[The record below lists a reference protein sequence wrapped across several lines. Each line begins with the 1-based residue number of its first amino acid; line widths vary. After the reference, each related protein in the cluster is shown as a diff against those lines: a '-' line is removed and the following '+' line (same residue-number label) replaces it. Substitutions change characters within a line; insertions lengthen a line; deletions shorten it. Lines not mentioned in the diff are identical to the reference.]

1 VTPPGPVPALP
12 GGTRLLHI
20 GLPKT
25 GTTTLQR
32 GAAVNRQRLL
42 AQGVCYPGDAF
53 NHRDAAAA
61 LMQRP
66 LGWRGRGAITHDR
79 RVWDRLVSEAR
90 TSPAQRVF
98 ISSEFICESDD
109 RQARRFCAELGDGL
123 HIAITVRGFADLLP
137 TNWQQ
142 AIKAGHTGGFE
153 QWLDAV
159 LRRGQGPTV
168 PTFYRRND
176 QAAIVGR
183 WTDLVGPDKVTVVI
197 PDKRHPDLLITTFE
211 QLLGLRPG
219 TLATRPVGGYAANRG
234 LSLAEAE
241 LVRRVN
247 LTMRE
252 QRYDW
257 RRYTSL
263 IRHGLIA
270 RVQENRRP
278 SPGEPD
284 LRVPGWAARIALQT
298 AREHAE
304 AIRASGCRVIGDP
317 AVLTVP
323 LPTVDQVDQPND
335 LPLDAVV
342 EGVAGVLSAADG
354 LGPFFDRSADGL
366 ERRKVSDPLLDR
378 ILDADETRR
387 VLNAHRSTQH
397 LRIGALGVAAGAK
410 ILSQAVRRLT
420 GRA

>member
-1 VTPPGPVPALP
+1 VNQDGSVPALP
-12 GGTRLLHI
+12 VGTTLLHI

-32 GAAVNRQRLL
+32 GAAVNRDQLL
-42 AQGVCYPGDAF
+42 RQGVCYPGVAF
-53 NHRDAAAA
+53 NHRDPAAA

-66 LGWRGRGAITHDR
+66 LGWRGRGAVTHGR
-79 RVWDRLVSEAR
+79 RVWDELIREANS
-90 TSPAQRVF
+90 SPAHRVF

-109 RQARRFCAELGDGL
+109 HQARRFRAELGEQL
-123 HIAITVRGFADLLP
+123 HVAITVRGFAELLP
-137 TNWQQ
+137 SNWQQ

-153 QWLDAV
+153 QWLDDV
-159 LRRGQGPTV
+159 LRRRQAPTV
-168 PTFYRRND
+168 RTFYRRND

-183 WTDLVGPDKVTVVI
+183 WTGLLGPDNVTVVI
-197 PDKRHPDLLITTFE
+197 ADKQHPDRLITTFE

-219 TLATRPVGGYAANRG
+219 TLAGRPLGGYAANRG
-234 LSLAEAE
+234 LSAAEAE

-247 LTMRE
+247 LTMHE

-270 RVQENRRP
+270 RMQENRRP
-278 SPGEPD
+278 RPDEPD
-284 LRVPGWAARIALQT
+284 LRLPGWT
-298 AREHAE
+298 ARDALRTARSYAE
-304 AIRASGCRVIGDP
+304 MIRASGCRVIGDP
-317 AVLTVP
+317 AALTAP
-323 LPTVDQVDQPND
+323 LPTVDHVEQPTG

-342 EGVAGVLSAADG
+342 EGIAGVLSAAEG

-378 ILDADETRR
+378 VFDAEETRR
-387 VLNAHRSTQH
+387 VLNAHRSTRH
-397 LRIGALGVAAGAK
+397 LRMRALGVAAGAR
-410 ILSQAVRRLT
+410 IIDRAVRRIS